1 MSGKFEEKQR
11 AVRYFHENQVP
22 KQLETLLNEMFHK
35 QPDDIYGYMVRL
47 SNNSPF
53 SPIVTLKIFPLSAVA
68 WGELLCKICEDK
80 RFRSCK
86 DRVFSHFSVVLFCQV
101 GQISINSL

>member
-35 QPDDIYGYMVRL
+35 QPDDIYGYMVSL
-47 SNNSPF
+47 SNNFPF
-53 SPIVTLKIFPLSAVA
+53 FPYRNVGDFPFICCGLGRAS
-68 WGELLCKICEDK
+68 LKICEDK
-80 RFRSCK
+80 PA
-86 DRVFSHFSVVLFCQV
+86 
-101 GQISINSL
+101 